1 MLIVRITSS
10 GISNGLAGIEF
21 VGRVDVMRNNTRV
34 VIADDHA
41 PVRKGITRMLERVP
55 DIQVVGE
62 ASDGAEALDMV
73 QSLIPDVLILD
84 VEMPNLNGRRVA
96 QQIQAEDLPVKVLV
110 LSAYDDNQYIL
121 GMLENGVAGYL
132 TKDEAPEL
140 LVKAVRGVARGEQG
154 WVSKR
159 VANRIGSWEHV
170 SGNERVT
177 LTNQELKILGF
188 IAEKKT
194 DRDIA
199 QGLNLSVEDV
209 ANLVK
214 ILCDK
219 FSAHSRVELAVR
231 ARKDGFI

>member
-1 MLIVRITSS
+1 MLIVRILSNS
-10 GISNGLAGIEF
+10 ISNGLAGIEL
-21 VGRVDVMRNNTRV
+21 VGRVEVMSNNTRV
-34 VIADDHA
+34 IIADDHA
-41 PVRKGITRMLERVP
+41 SVRKGITRILERVP

-62 ASDGAEALDMV
+62 AGDGAEALELV
-73 QSLIPDVLILD
+73 ESLAPDVLILD
-84 VEMPNLNGRRVA
+84 VEMPKLNGRRVA
-96 QQIQAEDLPVKVLV
+96 QQIKAENLPVKVLA

-159 VANRIGSWEHV
+159 VANRIGSWKHV

-177 LTNQELKILGF
+177 LTNQELKVLGL

-194 DRDIA
+194 DGDIA
-199 QGLNLSVEDV
+199 QRLSLSIEDV
-209 ANLVK
+209 AHLVQV
-214 ILCDK
+214 LCDK
-219 FSAHSRVELAVR
+219 FNVHSRVELAVR
-231 ARKDGFI
+231 AHKDGFI